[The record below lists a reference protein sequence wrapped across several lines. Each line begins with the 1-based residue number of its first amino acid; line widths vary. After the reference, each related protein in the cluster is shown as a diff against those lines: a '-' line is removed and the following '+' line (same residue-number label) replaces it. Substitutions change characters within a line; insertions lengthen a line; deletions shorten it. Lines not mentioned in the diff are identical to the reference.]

1 MAKLKGSDV
10 LKVVL
15 HDVSSGRYL
24 CERFDSE
31 KLFASEIDRAIFEA
45 AKRYYQVAK
54 EDVPPARSYIEAELQ
69 TAGVQLPWIAGYLDE
84 LYSDER
90 VSSSYVIKHL
100 EDTIRR
106 IRLQTLLS
114 ATVDTLQQPDAD
126 VSEVVSGLSSELH
139 LLLKDLTSGREL
151 GIELRQVE
159 RHVSVEQAKISTG
172 YEWLDDVLRGGLG
185 VGEVGIVQGVPGSG
199 KSMFLIAMGAE
210 AFKVGHRVL
219 HITLELSAQRTLQR
233 YDAYLLNKPTV
244 EIAKLAKEDP
254 QVLKEA
260 LERYDGVLVVSEFP
274 TGVLAPQEIRGL
286 ILQYIDVVGD
296 KPDLIVLDYIGLLR
310 AYSVELRYISLG
322 LAIQELRHLAGEF
335 DLAIWTAHQSRRSA
349 VGHTHV
355 TMEDIADSFEL
366 VRVADV
372 VLSIGTTEGG
382 VADASGG
389 EWTLTVNKNRNAK
402 AGSSWSFKPL
412 FERARLF
419 PQSEVERT
427 S

>member
-24 CERFDSE
+24 CERFESE
-31 KLFASEIDRAIFEA
+31 KLFSSEIDRAIFDA

-54 EDVPPARSYIEAELQ
+54 EEVPPSRSYIEAELQ
-69 TAGVQLPWIAGYLDE
+69 TVGVQLPWVTGYLDD

-114 ATVDTLQQPDAD
+114 ATVDSLQQPDAD
-126 VSEVVSGLSSELH
+126 VAEVIAGLSSELN
-139 LLLKDLTSGREL
+139 LLQKELTSGREL

-159 RHVSVEQAKISTG
+159 KHISVEQERITTG
-172 YEWLDDVLRGGLG
+172 QDFLDDVLKGGLG

-199 KSMFLIAMGAE
+199 KSMFLINVGAE
-210 AFKVGHRVL
+210 AFKAGYKVF

-233 YDAYLLNKPTV
+233 YDAYLLNKPTS
-244 EIAKLAKEDP
+244 EIVDMAQNEP
-254 QVLKEA
+254 QKLKEA
-260 LERYDGVLVVSEFP
+260 LEQYNGVLVVSEFP

-286 ILQYIDVVGD
+286 ILQYMDVIGE
-296 KPDLIVLDYIGLLR
+296 KPDLLVLDYIGLLR
-310 AYSVELRYISLG
+310 AFSVELRYISLG
-322 LAIQELRHLAGEF
+322 IAIQELRHLAGEF
-335 DLAIWTAHQSRRSA
+335 EMAVWTAHQSRRSA
-349 VGHTHV
+349 VGHTYV

-382 VADASGG
+382 EDRNG
-389 EWTLTVNKNRNAK
+389 EPSVYTLAVNKNRNAK
-402 AGSSWSFKPL
+402 AGSSWRFTPHFNRAKL
-412 FERARLF
+412 FVG
-419 PQSEVERT
+419 VERQ
-427 S
+427 